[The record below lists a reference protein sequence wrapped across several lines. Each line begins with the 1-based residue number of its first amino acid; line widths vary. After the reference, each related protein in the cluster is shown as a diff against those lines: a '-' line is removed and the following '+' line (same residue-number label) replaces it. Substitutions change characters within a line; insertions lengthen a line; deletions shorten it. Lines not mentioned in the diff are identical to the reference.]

1 MGAAAEPE
9 TEGKQRM
16 SDGRTAVRSA
26 TAAMTVIAMFALCGP
41 ETARAQV
48 RAKADVGCQP
58 GAEKLQYDCTIKLAN
73 SRTSE
78 PLAGLTLMVGADMP
92 SMPAVHNVRPV
103 RAAEDQDKGTYRAR
117 IVLEM
122 YGDWAL
128 RLELS
133 GAVRDRV
140 VKTLRFESDR
150 VGEATPAPAPGRH
163 RH

>member
-1 MGAAAEPE
+1 
-9 TEGKQRM
+9 
-16 SDGRTAVRSA
+16 VRSV
-26 TAAMTVIAMFALCGP
+26 TYAMTTLAMLALCGL
-41 ETARAQV
+41 ENAHAQV
-48 RAKADVGCQP
+48 RAKADVSCQP
-58 GAEKLQYDCTIKLAN
+58 AEKLQYDCIIKLAN

-78 PLAGLTLMVGADMP
+78 PLSGLTLTVGADMP
-92 SMPAVHNVRPV
+92 SMPAAHNVRPV
-103 RAAEDQDKGTYRAR
+103 KAIEEQDKGTYRAR

-140 VKTLRFESDR
+140 VKLLRFESDR
-150 VGEATPAPAPGRH
+150 VGEATSTQAPGRH